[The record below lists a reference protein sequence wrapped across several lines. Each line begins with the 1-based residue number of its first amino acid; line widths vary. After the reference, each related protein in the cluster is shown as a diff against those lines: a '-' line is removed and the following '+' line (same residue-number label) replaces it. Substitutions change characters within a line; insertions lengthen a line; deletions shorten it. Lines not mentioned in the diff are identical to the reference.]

1 MNPLR
6 YMAEL
11 WKRGMLGA
19 EGITDDIRDTISK
32 WRRPT
37 NARKAER
44 QHDREV
50 ARIHAAQVRDGAIE
64 PKRKCANYGRPR
76 RESWADTRIR
86 ELTEKKERAKA

>member
-19 EGITDDIRDTISK
+19 EGLTEDLKATISK

-37 NARKAER
+37 NAKKMER

-50 ARIHAAQVRDGAIE
+50 ARYHAAQARDGVIE
-64 PKRKCANYGRPR
+64 PKRKCVNYGRPR

-86 ELTEKKERAKA
+86 ELTEKKERARV